1 MYKSQNTKSEIT
13 LLHLESSFWGCQKWS
28 LLLFSL
34 YLLCC
39 YTLLSVCVGHAAFIL
54 MVRSLV
60 LVHLLKKNA
69 GFTFFLGFTHLIRGS
84 PVVWL
89 SKSVFEVSTFLQCAY
104 VIVSVMSPVNH
115 KEFTQNYSVQN
126 QIIFYFV
133 VQIVYGYSYFVAHST
148 SCGAVPFSMPS
159 TFKKLFNHSC
169 VARDTCFDCVS
180 TWSRHGK
187 LRSNLNRY
195 ICICLLLSIM
205 LSF

>member
-104 VIVSVMSPVNH
+104 VIVSVMSPVNSYKH
-115 KEFTQNYSVQN
+115 SLKITVYR
-126 QIIFYFV
+126 IKLYF
-133 VQIVYGYSYFVAHST
+133 IL
-148 SCGAVPFSMPS
+148 C
-159 TFKKLFNHSC
+159 FKLC
-169 VARDTCFDCVS
+169 LWV
-180 TWSRHGK
+180 
-187 LRSNLNRY
+187 
-195 ICICLLLSIM
+195 LLLCSLLDKLWCSTVQHAINIQEAVQPQLCGSWYM
-205 LSF
+205 LWLCEYM